1 MRNRQWW
8 RTMSFVFFW
17 GITLSCACAQGSLGV
32 WGPPVSFPIA
42 LSGTFAEL
50 RPNHFHG
57 GIDVKSSFGGIGDP
71 ILAVQDG
78 FLSRILIHPRGYGK
92 ALFVTH
98 HNGYT
103 SVYAHLDRFDK
114 SIENLMWVIQRNQES
129 YVLDYTLDSTV
140 FPVKMGQV
148 LGYMGNTGHSFGPH
162 LHFELKRTD
171 TEMLINPLLLG
182 YAIKDSQAPLLRGIR
197 IHSLDSTRREVRATN
212 WTLRKSDSGYR
223 LFRDTITVP
232 AGNAAVSLDAIDLMD
247 GIHNRNGVY
256 RLEMFVDDKLAFLL
270 HLDSFPKSMTRYLNA
285 HCDYGEIK
293 SRGNYFHRLHRLP
306 GNLLTWYDHIE
317 KDGLLMV
324 EPGEVK
330 KVKIAVYDFHKNQS
344 LVHFYIK
351 GEDVPISPAKV
362 PSHSYFFPCHI
373 PNNIREDSVVLE
385 IPSGTFFEDTYF
397 TFNVIPGKHRNA
409 VSPTYQLHRTSYPLV
424 QSYTLKIRPEKDMGD
439 LATKMCIAECSHAYC
454 INMGGI
460 WDGDYLKAELRQW
473 GRYAIVLDTVPPA
486 IAGIQFSPN
495 ASRMKTFRFRISDNM
510 GTSGTAKPMT
520 IKAFV
525 NNEWVRG
532 EYDPHTQQLVL
543 YLDAIRCNPCQ
554 LEVQATDAMGN
565 QAKRSMTFVR

>member
-8 RTMSFVFFW
+8 RTMSFVFLF
-17 GITLSCACAQGSLGV
+17 GLAFSCAYTQSSLGA
-32 WGPPVSFPIA
+32 WGPPVSFPMA

-71 ILAVQDG
+71 ILSVQDG
-78 FLSRILIHPRGYGK
+78 YLSRILIHPRGYGK

-98 HNGYT
+98 YNGFT
-103 SVYAHLDRFDK
+103 SVYAHLDRFEK
-114 SIENLMWVIQRNQES
+114 SIENLLWVIQRNQES
-129 YVLDYTLDSTV
+129 YALDYTLDSTI

-162 LHFELKRTD
+162 LHFELKRTE

-182 YAIKDSQAPLLRGIR
+182 YVIKDSQPPLLRGIR
-197 IHSLDSTRREVRATN
+197 IHSLDSARREVRAAN
-212 WTLRKSDSGYR
+212 LTLRKTGTEYR
-223 LFRDTITVP
+223 LFRDTISVP
-232 AGNAAVSLDAIDLMD
+232 SGKTALSLDVIDLMD

-256 RLEMFVDDKLAFLL
+256 RLEMFVDDKLTFLL

-306 GNLLTWYDHIE
+306 GNLLNWYDHIE
-317 KDGLLMV
+317 QDGLLAV

-330 KVKIAVYDFHKNQS
+330 KVKIAAYDYYKNQS
-344 LVHFYIK
+344 LVHFFVK
-351 GEDVPISPAKV
+351 GEDLPVSQAKV
-362 PSHSYFFPCHI
+362 PPHSYFFPCHI
-373 PNNIREDSVVLE
+373 PNNIREDSVILE
-385 IPSGTFFEDTYF
+385 IPAGTFFEDSYF
-397 TFNVIPGKHRNA
+397 TFDVIQGKHRSA
-409 VSPTYQLHRTSYPLV
+409 VSPTYQLHRMSYPLA
-424 QSYTLKIRPEKDMGD
+424 QSFSLKIRPEKEMDD
-439 LATKMCIAECSHAYC
+439 LRSKMCIAECSHAYS
-454 INMGGI
+454 INMGGV
-460 WDGDYLKAELRQW
+460 WEGDYLKAELRQW
-473 GRYAIVLDTVPPA
+473 GRYAIMLDTVPPA

-495 ASRMKTFRFRISDNM
+495 ASRMKTFRFRVSDNM
-510 GTSGTAKPMT
+510 GASGSAKPMT

-543 YLDAIRCNPCQ
+543 YLDAIRCSPCE
-554 LEVQATDAMGN
+554 LEIQATDALGN
-565 QAKRSMTFVR
+565 QAKRTMTFVR